1 MTQKT
6 DGLLVV
12 TNLYPVPWAPNR
24 ASFNKQQ
31 FDLLAREMPVYI
43 IVLIPWLE
51 WFKHKKQW
59 HSQDN
64 IKPCPYFYL
73 PKIGRRFVPLFQKF
87 ALKQC
92 LPWIKS
98 KSLKAILA
106 SWGFPD
112 AVAVTK
118 LNKQLNLPLFVKVHG
133 TDVNENCQVASRAI
147 QMKQGFDQANQVFC
161 ASRALADEL
170 EKIGVSRDKLNVN
183 YNGVNPAVFYP
194 SAESKVVKRLVFVGS
209 LIPTKGVSELLEA
222 FLAVYQNDASVSIDI
237 IGSGPMSETILAWI
251 KQHQLENSVNF
262 LGSLPLPEV
271 AAHIR
276 KSALLVLPSYR
287 EGVPNVVLESFASGT
302 PVVSTTVG
310 GIPEV
315 VNDKV
320 GLLVKPKNSIEL
332 ARAIEQALATEWQ
345 EQDILSHASAFDWQR
360 NIENVKAC
368 IEAS

>member
-1 MTQKT
+1 
-6 DGLLVV
+6 
-12 TNLYPVPWAPNR
+12 
-24 ASFNKQQ
+24 
-31 FDLLAREMPVYI
+31 
-43 IVLIPWLE
+43 
-51 WFKHKKQW
+51 
-59 HSQDN
+59 
-64 IKPCPYFYL
+64 
-73 PKIGRRFVPLFQKF
+73 
-87 ALKQC
+87 
-92 LPWIKS
+92 
-98 KSLKAILA
+98 
-106 SWGFPD
+106 
-112 AVAVTK
+112 
-118 LNKQLNLPLFVKVHG
+118 
-133 TDVNENCQVASRAI
+133 
-147 QMKQGFDQANQVFC
+147 
-161 ASRALADEL
+161 
-170 EKIGVSRDKLNVN
+170 
-183 YNGVNPAVFYP
+183 
-194 SAESKVVKRLVFVGS
+194 
-209 LIPTKGVSELLEA
+209 
-222 FLAVYQNDASVSIDI
+222 
-237 IGSGPMSETILAWI
+237 MSETILAWI

-276 KSALLVLPSYR
+276 QSALLVLPSYR